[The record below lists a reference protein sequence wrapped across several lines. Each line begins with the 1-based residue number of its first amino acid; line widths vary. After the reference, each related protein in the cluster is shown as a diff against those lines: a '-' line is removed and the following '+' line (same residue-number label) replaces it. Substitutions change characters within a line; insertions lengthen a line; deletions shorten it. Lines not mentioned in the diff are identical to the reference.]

1 MGEHKVNLATI
12 DLDLKIR
19 NIKRYPLSAN
29 GRHIEVVNG
38 GENHF
43 MPLISNTSY
52 LEFPSWKRYYLLGE
66 RTYKRVYFA
75 MNKAKNCI
83 DFASGEVSIPSVE
96 ELKRANAILLA
107 TKIGQDTN
115 KGTPWYVWF
124 LLILLILSFLLQL
137 QMSGVIR

>member
-1 MGEHKVNLATI
+1 LSGHKVKLATI

-19 NIKRYPLSAN
+19 SIKRYPLSAN
-29 GRHIEVVNG
+29 GRHIEVCNG

-52 LEFPSWKRYYLLGE
+52 LHFPSWKRYYLFGE
-66 RTYKRVYFA
+66 RTHTQVYFA
-75 MNKAKNCI
+75 MNKAKKCI
-83 DFASGEVSIPSVE
+83 DFASGEVGIPSVE

-124 LLILLILSFLLQL
+124 LLILVALSFFLQL
-137 QMSGVIR
+137 QIAGVIR